1 MKTSCVVALD
11 LQCTHQE
18 LHSQHTSCCP
28 AVAPVRS
35 AACYFSPGWPSVKVV
50 CVGQSDWQ
58 LSPSRGATYRYEVH
72 ADSSTHWTLTELC
85 ARLQWPAA
93 AFPLT
98 STASWSLLFC
108 TQTLRSRNNRERKWN
123 RRHWKRLIELQY
135 QHDCTQPGSPAS
147 IKFDSFKQILFINQN
162 AEWTWRHEAVT
173 AQGSF

>member
-1 MKTSCVVALD
+1 M
-11 LQCTHQE
+11 
-18 LHSQHTSCCP
+18 CCGSGSS
-28 AVAPVRS
+28 V
-35 AACYFSPGWPSVKVV
+35 YSPGAPQSAHELLPGCCTSSISSLLFLSRLAIGEGGLCRSVRLTAESQQRSHVQV
-50 CVGQSDWQ
+50 W
-58 LSPSRGATYRYEVH
+58 SPCWLVHTLNAYR
-72 ADSSTHWTLTELC
+72 ALC
-85 ARLQWPAA
+85 QVTVTSGC

-162 AEWTWRHEAVT
+162 AGWTWRHEAVT